1 MKRITS
7 LFLGISALFFS
18 CNNPSSNLPDGMY
31 AEIETNKGTIVVE
44 LEYKKTPV
52 TVANFV
58 SLAEGKNPMVSEKYK
73 GKPFYDGLKFHRVL
87 PNFMIQGGDPDGNG
101 SGGPGYR
108 FQDEI
113 VPELKHD
120 KGGILSMA
128 NGGKA
133 TNGSQFFITH
143 QATPWLDGIHTV
155 FGHVIENGM
164 EVVNAIQQDDVI
176 NKITIIRKGE
186 DAKKFDAPKIFKD
199 NFAKQAAEQ
208 KKMEEEQ
215 LKLREQY
222 AGVIKEKEASF
233 QQLKSQSVKTQSG
246 LQFKILSKGNGKKPV
261 AGAQVFINY
270 AGYFENGD
278 LFDTNIESVAT
289 VFGKLDPN
297 RAAAKAYSPIPFQIG
312 VKEGIIPGFIEGVEQ
327 LSIGDKAVI
336 FIPSYLGYG
345 ERGMEGAIPPNAN
358 IIFEIEMLGSMPANQ

>member
-1 MKRITS
+1 MKKITS
-7 LFLGISALFFS
+7 LLLGLSALFFS
-18 CNNPSSNLPDGMY
+18 CDKSNSNLPDGMY
-31 AEIETNKGTIVVE
+31 AEIETDKGTIMVE
-44 LEYKKTPV
+44 LEYKKTPI

-58 SLAEGKNPMVSEKYK
+58 SLAEGKNPVVNEKYK

-120 KGGILSMA
+120 KGGVLSMA

-143 QATPWLDGIHTV
+143 QATPWLDGIHTI
-155 FGHVIENGM
+155 FGHVIGNGM

-176 NKITIIRKGE
+176 KKITIIRKGQ

-199 NFAKQAAEQ
+199 GFAKQAEEQ
-208 KKMEEEQ
+208 KKFEEEQ
-215 LKLREQY
+215 LKMREKFS
-222 AGVIKEKEASF
+222 AIIKEKEAQF
-233 QQLKSQSVKTQSG
+233 QQLKAQSTKTQSG
-246 LQFKILSKGNGKKPV
+246 LQYKIITKGKGKKPV
-261 AGAQVFINY
+261 AGTPVSINY

-278 LFDTNIESVAT
+278 LFDTNIESIAT
-289 VFGKLDPN
+289 NFGKLDPN
-297 RAAAKAYSPIPFQIG
+297 RAAAKAYSPIPFTIG
-312 VKEGIIPGFIEGVEQ
+312 MKEGMIPGFIEGIEQ
-327 LSIGDKAVI
+327 LSPGDKAII
-336 FIPSYLGYG
+336 FIPSYLAYG
-345 ERGMEGAIPPNAN
+345 ERGAGGVIPPNAN
-358 IIFEIEMLGSMPANQ
+358 IIFEIEMLGSTPNQ

>member
-1 MKRITS
+1 MKKITS
-7 LFLGISALFFS
+7 LFLSATALFFS
-18 CNNPSSNLPDGMY
+18 CNTPNSNLKDGMY
-31 AEIETNKGTIVVE
+31 AEIETSKGTILVE

-58 SLAEGKNPMVSEKYK
+58 SLAEGKNPTVNEKYK
-73 GKPFYDGLKFHRVL
+73 GKPFYDGLKFHRVI
-87 PNFMIQGGDPDGNG
+87 PNFMVQGGDPDGNG

-120 KGGILSMA
+120 KGGVLSMA

-143 QATPWLDGIHTV
+143 QATPWLDGIHTI

-164 EVVNAIQQDDVI
+164 EVVNEIKQDDVI

-186 DAKKFDAPKIFKD
+186 EAKKFDAPKIFKD
-199 NFAKQAAEQ
+199 NFAKQAGEQ
-208 KKMEEEQ
+208 KRAEEEQ
-215 LKLREQY
+215 LKMREQY
-222 AGVIKEKEASF
+222 ADVIKDKQAYCTE
-233 QQLKSQSVKTQSG
+233 LKSQAAKTQSG
-246 LQFKILSKGNGKKPV
+246 LQYKVVVKGNGKKPV
-261 AGAQVFINY
+261 AGSQVFINY

-278 LFDTNIESVAT
+278 LFDTNIESVAKAY
-289 VFGKLDPN
+289 GKLDPN
-297 RAAAKAYSPIPFQIG
+297 KAAAQGYSAMPFQIG
-312 VKEGIIPGFIEGVEQ
+312 TKEGLIPGFIEGIEM
-327 LSIGDKAVI
+327 LTFGEKAVF

-345 ERGMEGAIPPNAN
+345 ERGYPGVIPPNAN
-358 IIFEIEMLGSMPANQ
+358 IIFELEMYETMPVAK

>member
-7 LFLGISALFFS
+7 LFLSASALFFS
-18 CNNPSSNLPDGMY
+18 CNTPNSNLKDGMY
-31 AEIETNKGTIVVE
+31 AEIETSKGTILVE

-58 SLAEGKNPMVSEKYK
+58 SLAEGKNPMVNEKYK

-87 PNFMIQGGDPDGNG
+87 PNFMIQGGDPDGTG
-101 SGGPGYR
+101 AGGPGYR

-120 KGGILSMA
+120 NGGVLSMA

-143 QATPWLDGIHTV
+143 QATPWLDGIHTI

-164 EVVNAIQQDDVI
+164 EVVNEIKQDDII

-199 NFAKQAAEQ
+199 NFTKQEAEQ
-208 KKMEEEQ
+208 KRQEEEQ

-222 AGVIKEKEASF
+222 GDVIKNKQAYF
-233 QQLKSQSVKTQSG
+233 AQLKPQTTKTQSG
-246 LQFKILSKGNGKKPV
+246 LQFKVISKGNGKKPT
-261 AGAQVFINY
+261 AGTTVFINY
-270 AGYFENGD
+270 AGHFENGD
-278 LFDTNIESVAT
+278 LFDTNIESIAVA
-289 VFGKLDPN
+289 FGKFDQN
-297 RAAAKAYSPIPFQIG
+297 RADAKAYSAIPFQIG
-312 VKEGIIPGFIEGVEQ
+312 VKDGIIPGFIEGIELMSFGEKIV
-327 LSIGDKAVI
+327 V

-345 ERGMEGAIPPNAN
+345 ERGNGNVIPPNAN
-358 IIFEIEMLGSMPANQ
+358 IIFELELSEKATIDK

>member
-1 MKRITS
+1 MKKITS
-7 LFLGISALFFS
+7 LFLSASALFFS
-18 CNNPSSNLPDGMY
+18 CTSPNSNLADGMY
-31 AEIETNKGTIVVE
+31 AEIETSKGTILVE

-199 NFAKQAAEQ
+199 NFTKQAAEQ
-208 KKMEEEQ
+208 KKLEEEQ

-222 AGVIKEKEASF
+222 AVVIKEKQTFF
-233 QQLKSQSVKTQSG
+233 QQLKPQSAKTQSG
-246 LQFKILSKGNGKKPV
+246 LQFKIISKGKGKKPV
-261 AGAQVFINY
+261 AGTQVFINY

-297 RAAAKAYSPIPFQIG
+297 RAAAKAYAPIPFQIG
-312 VKEGIIPGFIEGVEQ
+312 AKDGIIPGFIEGIEQ
-327 LSIGDKAVI
+327 LSFGDKDVI

-345 ERGMEGAIPPNAN
+345 ERGMGGVIPPNAN
-358 IIFEIEMLGSMPANQ
+358 IIFELEMLETMPVTK

>member
-1 MKRITS
+1 MKKITS
-7 LFLGISALFFS
+7 LFLSASALFFS
-18 CNNPSSNLPDGMY
+18 CNTPNSNLKDGMY
-31 AEIETNKGTIVVE
+31 AEIETSKGTILVE

-58 SLAEGKNPMVSEKYK
+58 SLAEGKNPTVNEKYK
-73 GKPFYDGLKFHRVL
+73 GKPFYDGLKFHRVI
-87 PNFMIQGGDPDGNG
+87 PNFMVQGGDPDGNG

-120 KGGILSMA
+120 RGGILSMA

-143 QATPWLDGIHTV
+143 QATPWLDGIHTI

-164 EVVNAIQQDDVI
+164 EVVNEIKQDDVI

-186 DAKKFDAPKIFKD
+186 EAKKFDAPKIFKD
-199 NFAKQAAEQ
+199 NFAQQAAEQ
-208 KKMEEEQ
+208 KRAEEEQ

-222 AGVIKEKEASF
+222 ADVIKDKQAYCTE
-233 QQLKSQSVKTQSG
+233 LKSQATKTQSG
-246 LQFKILSKGNGKKPV
+246 LQYKVVLKGNGKKPV
-261 AGAQVFINY
+261 AGSQVFINY

-278 LFDTNIESVAT
+278 LFDTNIESVAKAY
-289 VFGKLDPN
+289 GKLDPN
-297 RAAAKAYSPIPFQIG
+297 KAAGGGYSPMPFQIG
-312 VKEGIIPGFIEGVEQ
+312 TKEGLIPGFIEGIEM
-327 LSIGDKAVI
+327 LTFGEKAVF

-345 ERGMEGAIPPNAN
+345 ERGYPGVIPPNAN
-358 IIFEIEMLGSMPANQ
+358 IIFELEMYEKMPVAK